1 MRPGSSLSN
10 MIMQICHSRHFI
22 AVILQWSKE
31 HDYVIQFN
39 TKKNLL
45 IYLPKALS
53 NLRCSSIFFFDQ
65 VSIDAINSQKKSQLA
80 VEPHRMWENYTL
92 DPGQTPLSHSTEA
105 RQWSDTHGIHQFNT
119 MSQHSRRLILIILNR
134 DCIKGEFFSFGT

>member
-39 TKKNLL
+39 TKK
-45 IYLPKALS
+45 IYSYIYPKLYQI
-53 NLRCSSIFFFDQ
+53 LGVHQFFFDQ